1 MTLKVTFEVLLRW
14 QPTARRPAP
23 STMVLLPQPTILGQ
37 HFQLCRSS
45 LHFVIIFLASEHLQ
59 TFPIVQMHFCI
70 FLHTTQLFCQF
81 TQCNQSAHPLIK
93 ENNPSKKQRINQPKH
108 MLHEDH
114 HQHGPQ
120 LPGLT
125 PEHVALVAATGL
137 LLLFAFS
144 YLTSDSSLLIR
155 QSKR

>member
-1 MTLKVTFEVLLRW
+1 
-14 QPTARRPAP
+14 
-23 STMVLLPQPTILGQ
+23 
-37 HFQLCRSS
+37 
-45 LHFVIIFLASEHLQ
+45 
-59 TFPIVQMHFCI
+59 
-70 FLHTTQLFCQF
+70 
-81 TQCNQSAHPLIK
+81 
-93 ENNPSKKQRINQPKH
+93 

-114 HQHGPQ
+114 QPGPQ

-155 QSKR
+155 QSKRSLFEMFRMRIWLNTV